1 MNPAQCPQQNN
12 VPYQIL
18 LVNVEGTVFETDKEL
33 LVSHSEYFRA
43 LFESGMR
50 ESNQNEIHL
59 KSLGAIGFLIM
70 LRVMEGERPLLT
82 CEEIVQ
88 AVECAAFLQVALL
101 TKHLV
106 NLIDSDNCLDMFQA
120 AATYGLL
127 DLFHAVALHIRDVYE
142 SLEDDLR
149 YLPQDLLDYID
160 SLLPSKFVAVGSH
173 TPTIEFF
180 EDFSRTMCYLD
191 EQENQW
197 ESLGCIPEEASTFLA
212 GIATLDNKLFIVG
225 GARGANKKLVERS
238 FCYDADTQ
246 RWSDFASPNQLRYEV
261 TLVGHEGYLYAIG
274 GEYERVPIASIEKY
288 SLSSQ
293 TWSFGKEL
301 PQPAANPP
309 ATKTMGRIFI
319 CLWKPQDATV
329 IYEYETMRDEL
340 ISVGSLKRSQSYG
353 HCMVGHRDNL
363 YIMRNGPS
371 DDFLRCSIEN
381 FNLTTQQWR
390 TLSGQYVNSKGALFT
405 AVIRGDTVF
414 TLNRVITL
422 LYHVDNYKWKP
433 IKEKAG
439 FNKGGHLHTFIL
451 RLPKK
456 SDLKLKKSLPSLK

>member
-1 MNPAQCPQQNN
+1 MTK
-12 VPYQIL
+12 L
-18 LVNVEGTVFETDKEL
+18 LVTVEGTVFETEKDL
-33 LVSHSEYFRA
+33 LVAHSEYFRA
-43 LFESGMR
+43 LFDSGMR
-50 ESNQNEIHL
+50 ESTQNEIHL
-59 KSLGAIGFLIM
+59 KSLGALGFLIT

-82 CEEIVQ
+82 LDEIVQ
-88 AVECAAFLQVALL
+88 AVECAAFLQVVVL

-106 NLIDSDNCLDMFQA
+106 NLIDSDNCLEMYQA
-120 AATYGLL
+120 AYTYGLI
-127 DLFHAVALHIRDVYE
+127 DLFQNAGLFIRDIYE

-149 YLPQDLLDYID
+149 YLPTVLQEYLD
-160 SLLPSKFVAVGSH
+160 SLMPSRFVAVGSH
-173 TPTIEFF
+173 TPTIEYF
-180 EDFSRTMCYLD
+180 EDFSRTMSYLD

-212 GIATLDNKLFIVG
+212 GVATLDNKVFIVG
-225 GARGANKKLVERS
+225 GARGANKKVVERS
-238 FCYDADTQ
+238 FCFDAESQT
-246 RWSDFASPNQLRYEV
+246 WSDFACPHQLRYEV
-261 TLVGHEGYLYAIG
+261 TLVGHEGHLYAIG
-274 GEYERVPIASIEKY
+274 GEYERVPLASVEKY

-293 TWSFGKEL
+293 TWNFGKEL
-301 PQPAANPP
+301 PQPMAGPP
-309 ATKTMGRIFI
+309 ATKTMGRIFV
-319 CLWKPQDATV
+319 CLWKPQDTTI
-329 IYEYETMRDEL
+329 IYEYETMKDEL
-340 ISVGSLKRSQSYG
+340 ISVASLKRMQSYG

-422 LYHVDNYKWKP
+422 LYKVDNYNWKP

-439 FNKGGHLHTFIL
+439 FNKGGHVHTFFL

-456 SDLKLKKSLPSLK
+456 TDITVNKVNKIQYHCNSKMDEPSL